1 MLILCLGSEYF
12 HDAFQRLGHTVLAPP
27 HKEGYPVDAL
37 FNNLRDRPDL
47 IVYTDHLGIHG
58 WPEGIAD
65 LHGVPRVYYAV
76 DTPINL
82 WWQRH
87 FARLFDY
94 VFADQKPCADELS
107 RMGMKAGWLPVGVDA
122 KSYLPSSGEDGGKI
136 YDFGFVGVM
145 DEARRPK
152 RARLMSLI
160 SQRYSVK
167 TAGSRGDGWVGPGES
182 GQLYR
187 QSKLALNENLFPG
200 VTMRMLEAMAS
211 GAVLFTEK
219 AGGDLGEMFTPGEDF
234 AWFDPPELLDA
245 AETWLNDEKLR
256 KRAARRASEKV
267 QASHDVT
274 NRAETFLQA
283 VQGVNPG
290 TALSGKAAADEEG
303 RFLFLTALRWP
314 REDGQKRMARAE
326 KLFRDADSRG
336 ELSPA
341 GLFMLGH
348 IQRLRKRPEDAR
360 GFLVRAWEAGE
371 TRGALGMGILSLA
384 LQDTAEAA
392 AWLSRFTGVGE
403 FPHLTLDTL
412 SFPAVKLIAGKLL
425 EQGEDVCPGFSRS
438 QHDPAVWT
446 AFEFYLSAFRSD
458 PSDLETAR
466 ALCGILL
473 NRGAAA
479 EALEFAQKAL
489 EHHPEDE
496 VLGAVF
502 AEAGKATYLTVN
514 MN

>member
-12 HDAFQRLGHTVLAPP
+12 HEAFQRLGHTVMAPP

-82 WWQRH
+82 WWQKH
-87 FARLFDY
+87 FAKLFDC
-94 VFADQKPCADELS
+94 VFADQKPCAEELS
-107 RMGMKAGWLPVGVDA
+107 HSGLRAHWLPVGVDA
-122 KSYLPSSGEDGGKI
+122 KSYLPAAGEDQGKI

-152 RARLMSLI
+152 RARLMNLI
-160 SQRYSVK
+160 SQRYTVK
-167 TAGSRGDGWVGPGES
+167 TAGARGDGWIGPGES

-219 AGGDLGEMFTPGEDF
+219 AGGDLGELFAPGEDF
-234 AWFDPPELLDA
+234 AWFEPQELLDA
-245 AETWLNDEKLR
+245 ADLWLGDERLR
-256 KRAARRASEKV
+256 KRTAKRASEKV
-267 QASHDVT
+267 QASHDIV
-274 NRAETFLQA
+274 NRAESFLNSI
-283 VQGVNPG
+283 QGVNPG
-290 TALSGKAAADEEG
+290 AALSGKAAADAEG
-303 RFLFLTALRWP
+303 RFLFLTAMRWP
-314 REDGQKRMARAE
+314 REDGQKRIVRAE
-326 KLFRDADSRG
+326 KLFKDADSRG
-336 ELSPA
+336 QLSPE

-348 IQRLRKRPEDAR
+348 IERLKKRPEEAK
-360 GFLVRAWEAGE
+360 GHLTRAWEAGE
-371 TRGALGMGILSLA
+371 IRGALGMGILCLT
-384 LQDTAEAA
+384 LQDTSAA
-392 AWLSRFTGVGE
+392 SEWLGRFTGRGD
-403 FPHLTLDTL
+403 FPSLTLGSL
-412 SFPAVKLIAGKLL
+412 SFPAVKLIAARLL
-425 EQGEDVCPGFSRS
+425 EAGEDVCPGFSRG

-446 AFEFYLSAFRSD
+446 AFEYYLSAFQAD

-479 EALEFAQKAL
+479 EALEFAQKAM
-489 EHHPEDE
+489 EHHPSDE

-502 AEAGKATYLTVN
+502 AEAGRATYLTVN